1 MSVVA
6 RRQELA
12 DAVSATLGTA
22 RDGRIMA
29 TRESQAIDFKEE
41 AGRRSGRDIEAGQRE
56 NPEAA
61 TKLADEVACMANTP
75 GGGALIFGV
84 EDKTGVIIGTE
95 LDIDWLRQRISNAVG
110 VAPDIVV
117 KQVLGQRVLV
127 VYVAESREPVP
138 NTGNALKWRVGDR
151 CESVD
156 RAEWWEHRDAAKF
169 DDPMA
174 HPSVATAGDASPVAI
189 AIARGWAGADD
200 TISDED
206 FLRMSGALRSDG
218 LLTAAGALL
227 FAEKGRSFIEVTVMD
242 VPGGDILNRI
252 EGRPT
257 ETLLEQLEAAE
268 RTLAAINTKV
278 TRRTGI
284 SHTSVHRVPPAAVRE
299 AMLNGII
306 HRDWN
311 RGEATDV
318 RWVEHDSTLIVRSP
332 GGFFGSVNEN
342 NVLSNREARYPA
354 LADLFRALG
363 LVEKQ
368 GVGVDR
374 MYQSMIALGHRPPT
388 IHQISGA
395 FVECTLVGGQPVEPV
410 MDLVDAIVPVPRQKD
425 YRIAVIVHLLL
436 HRAAIDVGAAAAGLQ
451 SNAEAARQAL
461 AAAQQT
467 SVRDEPL
474 IVEYK
479 GAWILGDG
487 ARAIASS
494 ASTADTPFPIMRY
507 LSTETGQLEQTAR
520 DWLAIGGVIT
530 TGDLLTL
537 TGVSRGTAKRALDGM
552 VDTGEL
558 VARGAGRS
566 SHYAPA
572 KDWGRP

>member
-6 RRQELA
+6 RRQELI
-12 DAVSATLGTA
+12 DAVSAILATA
-22 RDGRIMA
+22 RDGRIIS
-29 TRESQAIDFKEE
+29 TQESQAIDFKEE
-41 AGRRSGRDIEAGQRE
+41 AGRRSGSDIEPGQRE

-84 EDKTGVIIGTE
+84 EDKTGVVIGTE
-95 LDIDWLRQRISNAVG
+95 LDVDWLRQRISNAVG
-110 VAPDIVV
+110 VAPDIGVE
-117 KQVLGQRVLV
+117 QVLGQRLLV
-127 VYVAESREPVP
+127 VYVAEAREPVP

-151 CESVD
+151 CEAVD
-156 RAEWWEHRDAAKF
+156 RAEWWEHRDASKF

-174 HPSVATAGDASPVAI
+174 HPSSVKAADASPVAI
-189 AIARGWAGADD
+189 AIARDWAGVDD

-218 LLTAAGALL
+218 RLTAAGALL
-227 FAEKGRSFIEVTVMD
+227 FVDKGRSFIEVTVMD
-242 VPGGDILNRI
+242 VFGGDILNRI
-252 EGRPT
+252 EGRET

-268 RTLAAINTKV
+268 RTLEAINTMV

-284 SHTSVHRVPPAAVRE
+284 SHTSVHRVPPTAVRE

-311 RGEATDV
+311 RGEATEV
-318 RWVEHDSTLIVRSP
+318 RWIEHDSTLIVRSP

-374 MYQSMIALGHRPPT
+374 MYQSMIALGHRPPS
-388 IHQISGA
+388 IHEIAGA
-395 FVECTLVGGQPVEPV
+395 FVECTLVGGRPVEPV
-410 MDLVDAIVPVPRQKD
+410 MDLVASIVPVPRQKD
-425 YRIAVIVHLLL
+425 YRIAIIVHLLL
-436 HRAAIDVGAAAAGLQ
+436 HRAAIDVEVAAAALQ
-451 SNAEAARQAL
+451 SNIEVARQAL

-467 SVRDEPL
+467 SVRDDPL

-487 ARAIASS
+487 AHAIATG
-494 ASTADTPFPIMRY
+494 ASTTDTPFPIMRY
-507 LSTETGQLEQTAR
+507 TSTDTNQLEQTAR
-520 DWLAIGGVIT
+520 EWLELGGQIT
-530 TGDLLTL
+530 TGDLLKL
-537 TGVSRGTAKRALDGM
+537 TRVSRGTAKKALDAM
-552 VDTGEL
+552 VAAGEL
-558 VARGAGRS
+558 AARGAGRS

-572 KDWGRP
+572 KG